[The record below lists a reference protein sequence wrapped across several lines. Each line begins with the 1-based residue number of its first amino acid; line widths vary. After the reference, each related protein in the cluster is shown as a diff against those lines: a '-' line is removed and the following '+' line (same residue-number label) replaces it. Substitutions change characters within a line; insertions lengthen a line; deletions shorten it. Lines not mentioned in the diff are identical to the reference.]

1 MKRIVLFLLFTALVA
16 SLMATDV
23 SGVQSGTWTL
33 INSPYNVV
41 GEITV
46 PATDSLVIEP
56 GVDVIAM
63 GNYKITLEG
72 NLHAV
77 ATQADSIRFYGNG
90 GLYWG
95 GLRFENE
102 DRASLLDY
110 CRISNTDDTNDYGIH
125 AINSPIYI
133 DHCCIDDHKKAVHFS
148 ALATANPN
156 YQEIRNSKVANCEQ
170 HGILITDNSN
180 VLVDNCEVTQCGLGS
195 TFRGAIQLALQN
207 SNYGCSPVLSN
218 NWIHHNGK
226 QGLTMGNLFDDPGMA
241 PTVTNNI
248 IEYNLT
254 GVYIYKA
261 QGTYHGNIIRH
272 NFIDNDPNSG
282 AGVMLYGSSAT
293 GVFTQNQFYGN
304 YCGIYLAMDATA
316 NLGDLNNASSDD
328 DGMNE
333 IHDNVFFNG
342 TVYAINNTSASDVT
356 AENNTWD
363 SDDPTQ
369 IAVTIID
376 GNDDPAYGIV
386 DFDPIYVQPTNGFIS
401 GNVGLSAGSGII
413 EDVIITAGTAQTS
426 PAANGD
432 FLLEVAPGTYDVE
445 YALAYYDTIVV
456 ENVTVIAG
464 QTTSGID
471 ATLPVMLYPPRNL
484 WYEVIEDVLVL
495 HWDAPIYNPCLS
507 INEYTV
513 YLDGTVVG
521 ILPEVSYTFID
532 LPPGDYVAG
541 VSAVYEDGWESDV
554 ITTPISFTPNLPSP
568 GNLTATVF
576 DYNDVALEWEPAGM
590 NVLSHQS
597 GYDNNGI
604 GTGEPVDFTCAARF
618 TSEDLTGAY
627 GHDLSEIR
635 IVTHSADFSEV
646 TLCVWEGGSYG
657 NPGTLIYNEDI
668 TNSVVP
674 QEVTSYTLTTPVT
687 LTDGNEYWIGYEIS
701 ATGDHPAA
709 VDAGPVVPDKGAWIY
724 FDGVWSTLLDLG
736 ATLDFNWCIDGIVS
750 FSDGA
755 TASISPRAINKSLRG
770 TDATADTITSA
781 HPARSQASRARTTR
795 AIEGYK
801 IYRNDEMIH
810 EITDPAT
817 TTYNDMGL
825 DGGDYSYHVTA
836 VYTGGESEPGN
847 TQELTITLGAPQNFN
862 AVSQGPNQFNI
873 MCTWSAPAQTRNITK
888 YRVYNDGE
896 LIGETTTTFFVWV
909 NPPNITYDLYC
920 TAVYSDLYES
930 PESNHVTIN
939 SHASGI
945 IPAVTRLTGNYPN
958 PFNPT
963 TSISFDLAQAEHASL
978 VVYNAKGEVVATLLD
993 ADMPAGSHSI
1003 HWDGT
1008 IDNAS
1013 AGSGIYFYQLRTADY
1028 TQTRRMVLLK

>member
-1 MKRIVLFLLFTALVA
+1 MKRIVLFFVLTALVA
-16 SLMATDV
+16 GLMAIDV

-41 GEITV
+41 GAITV
-46 PATDSLVIEP
+46 PAADSLVIEP
-56 GVDVIAM
+56 GVEVIAM

-77 ATQADSIRFYGNG
+77 ATEADSIRFYGNG

-272 NFIDNDPNSG
+272 NFIENDPNSG

-342 TVYAINNTSASDVT
+342 NVYAINNTSASDVT

-401 GNVGLSAGSGII
+401 GNVGLNAGSGII
-413 EDVIITAGTAQTS
+413 EDVIITAGTVQTS

-484 WYEVIEDVLVL
+484 WYEVNGEYLLL
-495 HWDAPIYNPCLS
+495 HWDEPINNPCLVL
-507 INEYTV
+507 NEYTV

-521 ILPEVSYTFID
+521 ILPEVSYLFIN
-532 LPPGDYVAG
+532 LPPGGYVAG
-541 VSAVYEDGWESDV
+541 VSAVYEDGWESDI
-554 ITTPISFTPNLPSP
+554 ITTPINFTPNLPAP

-576 DYNDVALEWEPAGM
+576 DYNDVALEWEA
-590 NVLSHQS
+590 
-597 GYDNNGI
+597 
-604 GTGEPVDFTCAARF
+604 
-618 TSEDLTGAY
+618 
-627 GHDLSEIR
+627 
-635 IVTHSADFSEV
+635 
-646 TLCVWEGGSYG
+646 
-657 NPGTLIYNEDI
+657 
-668 TNSVVP
+668 
-674 QEVTSYTLTTPVT
+674 
-687 LTDGNEYWIGYEIS
+687 
-701 ATGDHPAA
+701 
-709 VDAGPVVPDKGAWIY
+709 PD
-724 FDGVWSTLLDLG
+724 
-736 ATLDFNWCIDGIVS
+736 
-750 FSDGA
+750 
-755 TASISPRAINKSLRG
+755 
-770 TDATADTITSA
+770 
-781 HPARSQASRARTTR
+781 TTR
-795 AIEGYK
+795 ALEGYK

-836 VYTGGESEPGN
+836 VYTSGESEPGN
-847 TQELTITLGAPQNFN
+847 IQELTITLGPPLNFN
-862 AVSQGPNQFNI
+862 AVPQVPNI
-873 MCTWSAPAQTRNITK
+873 MCTWDPPAQTRNITK

-896 LIGETTTTFFVWV
+896 LIGETTTTFFVWLD
-909 NPPNITYDLYC
+909 PPNINYDLYC

-930 PESNHVTIN
+930 PESNHVTGG
-939 SHASGI
+939 SEAGGV

-978 VVYNAKGEVVATLLD
+978 VVYNAKGEVVATLLN

-1008 IDNAS
+1008 IDNAT
-1013 AGSGIYFYQLRTADY
+1013 AVSGIYFYQLRTADY